1 MGLSDFR
8 QIGAE
13 RAAEWEE
20 KGHRRRH
27 FFAHRL
33 FQLPKCGPDGYRIAE
48 RMCGERDLNRHWQL
62 LLYADP
68 ALVKQFP
75 RSLFFDDDLIW
86 HQQHFGRPG
95 QVASATVVIRS
106 GVLYSMVHHADL
118 VQRIGRFR
126 EHKTQIEK
134 KFGGWPWM
142 LVNGSLALA
151 LECGIG
157 TVRTPSS
164 RLAMENTD
172 PARDVQPYLFER
184 IYDRPVAEF
193 PGAVR
198 RGEWWEI
205 DVSAAA
211 AAVVLPI
218 PGQDPVAEEKTVC
231 VMHDVERGFGHR
243 GEDPDLAR
251 HADETGD
258 ESLAAMLAAEASAG
272 VRATY
277 NVVGTFL
284 DDVRSAIERDGHALA
299 FHSFDHSDDGDQLH
313 RCREVDYRLKGYR
326 LPRSRGTPETTDENL
341 AFHNFEW
348 LASARI
354 PLGTELP
361 VLRDRLVRL
370 PVTLD
375 DFALYTGVQ
384 TYDQWEGALLD
395 HVEQAPYTTVGL
407 HDCYAHLWLP
417 RYPELLEK
425 LKSRA
430 SLRTLDDVAADVWMG
445 AADYAS
451 WRSSKGA
458 TKSRMR
464 SAVRSVVN
472 SWRQASAR
480 SPAAAIA
487 ARSAATRP
495 TSPIS
500 STTNPMSNCSIRSTT
515 PR

>member
-1 MGLSDFR
+1 
-8 QIGAE
+8 
-13 RAAEWEE
+13 
-20 KGHRRRH
+20 
-27 FFAHRL
+27 
-33 FQLPKCGPDGYRIAE
+33 
-48 RMCGERDLNRHWQL
+48 MCGERDLDRHWQL

-68 ALVKQFP
+68 ALVEQFP

-95 QVASATVVIRS
+95 QVASATVLIGS

-134 KFGGWPWM
+134 QFGGWPWM
-142 LVNGSLALA
+142 LLNGALALA
-151 LECGIG
+151 IDCGIG
-157 TVRTPSS
+157 TVRTPAS

-172 PARDVQPYLFER
+172 PVRDVQPYLFER
-184 IYDRPVAEF
+184 VYDRPLAEF
-193 PGAVR
+193 PGTVR

-211 AAVVLPI
+211 AAVVLPT
-218 PGQDPVAEEKTVC
+218 PGQDPMAEEKTVC

-243 GEDPDLAR
+243 AEDPELAR
-251 HADETGD
+251 RADETGA
-258 ESLAAMLAAEASAG
+258 ESLAAMLTAEASAG

-277 NVVGTFL
+277 NVVGAFL
-284 DDVRSAIERDGHALA
+284 DDVRGAIERDGHALA
-299 FHSFDHSDDGDQLH
+299 FHSFDHSDDGNQLH

-326 LPRSRGTPETTDENL
+326 LPRSRTTSETTDENL

-348 LASARI
+348 LASGRV
-354 PLGTELP
+354 PLGTESP

-375 DFALYTGVQ
+375 DFPLYTRRQ
-384 TYDQWEGALLD
+384 TYDEWESALL
-395 HVEQAPYTTVGL
+395 EQVVRSPYTTVGL

-425 LKSRA
+425 LKSLARP
-430 SLRTLDDVAADVWMG
+430 RTLDDVAADVLMG
-445 AADYAS
+445 ATDYAS
-451 WRSSKGA
+451 CRSSRGA

-495 TSPIS
+495 TSPMS
-500 STTNPMSNCSIRSTT
+500 STTKPMSYRSIRSTI